1 MLCKLSLE
9 TKQKNIYVHYVLM
22 SEIFVKLSSFRDKLF
37 QGKQHEL
44 VNTKEYS
51 DGTNFDFKTNTF

>member
-1 MLCKLSLE
+1 
-9 TKQKNIYVHYVLM
+9 M

-51 DGTNFDFKTNTF
+51 DSTYFDFKTNTF